1 MASTVSLVI
10 LAGGQGQR
18 LGGQNKALKQWQGQ
32 PILSHILQQAC
43 SEQLFEQI
51 VVVANQDLSAIEQCI
66 QKSPCGKRIRLVS
79 DSQPGYLGPLMGI
92 VSGLKAVESKRFNQ
106 CFPWVQLWPVDA
118 PGSVKKVFQFLQAR
132 TIQSS
137 APESSLLLP
146 DDGQRAQPLFAQ
158 LSTALLPELEQAIEL
173 GTFSVNAVFQALPH
187 QRVLA
192 EALADQFINLNTP
205 QQWLERSQNV
215 SSVVL

>member
-18 LGGQNKALKQWQGQ
+18 LGGQNKALKPWQGQ

-43 SEQLFEQI
+43 SEQLFEHI

-66 QKSPCGKRIRLVS
+66 QQSPCGKRIRLVS

-92 VSGLKAVESKRFNQ
+92 VSGLQAVAESQKGAR
-106 CFPWVQLWPVDA
+106 VQLWPVDA
-118 PGSVKKVFQFLQAR
+118 PGSVKKIFLFLQAR
-132 TIQSS
+132 MTQSS
-137 APESSLLLP
+137 VSESPILLP

-158 LSTALLPELEQAIEL
+158 LSTSWLPELEQAIQQ
-173 GTFSVNAVFQALPH
+173 GIYSVNAVFQVLPH

-192 EALADQFINLNTP
+192 ETLADQFTNLNTP
-205 QQWLERSQNV
+205 EQWLAAKAD
-215 SSVVL
+215 